1 MPLPRTH
8 TIKSYATASVQSM
21 GRILRNAEAGYV
33 QSGPGRRTF
42 RAHLIKTAAEGTAI
56 RREGDA
62 GDGQPLISDTVY
74 GTLVPN
80 CTTAVLKV

>member
-1 MPLPRTH
+1 
-8 TIKSYATASVQSM
+8 M

-33 QSGPGRRTF
+33 QSCPGRRTF

-80 CTTAVLKV
+80 CTTAVLESLRHSPVPRGSGGQNSSS